1 MFLLLIFVNCACKKG
16 EIIKLNIPLDSMINY
31 SNNLTSLILNH
42 DKLLLFTYDGNCGYC
57 VNKLRLCDS
66 LYRVNRKEYNNIN
79 CLAILSTKDKYI
91 LEYHLE
97 MLNITIP
104 IFIDTSSLFLSSNNI
119 TNNNTCF
126 VLDSSNNVVFK
137 GDYLKST
144 KRFSRIVKNMNE
156 RKFVTSLP
164 F

>member
-1 MFLLLIFVNCACKKG
+1 
-16 EIIKLNIPLDSMINY
+16 
-31 SNNLTSLILNH
+31 
-42 DKLLLFTYDGNCGYC
+42 
-57 VNKLRLCDS
+57 
-66 LYRVNRKEYNNIN
+66 
-79 CLAILSTKDKYI
+79 YI